1 MSAYTNASLAA
12 AARRQRLTTL
22 GVRTPVRS
30 GEGILR
36 ALVDAD
42 GKVFAVLTPSGSAAS
57 DQALVDL
64 VAAAINAGCG
74 VPAPA
79 IAAPLDPH
87 HVAAVRA
94 ESRQQAERMNR
105 GRLPDAAE

>member
-1 MSAYTNASLAA
+1 MDK
-12 AARRQRLTTL
+12 RLTL
-22 GVRTPVRS
+22 LYRPPFAVRS
-30 GEGILR
+30 SLEPVI
-36 ALVDAD
+36 VDAD
-42 GKVFAVLTPSGSAAS
+42 GEPIALALPGPTPSTQMLLAEAIAAG
-57 DQALVDL
+57 L
-64 VAAAINAGCG
+64 NAQCS

-79 IAAPLDPH
+79 IAAPLAPH